1 MGSICWSSPAESEKM
16 TQRCGPRSAAVSRG
30 LLPASTQ
37 HEIDLWKTH
46 QQSSVALFGPR
57 ASLGRRRADRHPY
70 LGPRLGY
77 FVIRLLNLS
86 LFKKCDPRIWIVVS
100 LELIGIF
107 QGGGIGR
114 PDGFFAKAKT
124 RLGMSTVK
132 A

>member
-1 MGSICWSSPAESEKM
+1 
-16 TQRCGPRSAAVSRG
+16 
-30 LLPASTQ
+30 
-37 HEIDLWKTH
+37 
-46 QQSSVALFGPR
+46 
-57 ASLGRRRADRHPY
+57 
-70 LGPRLGY
+70 
-77 FVIRLLNLS
+77 VIRILNLS

-132 A
+132 ALDHNSKT